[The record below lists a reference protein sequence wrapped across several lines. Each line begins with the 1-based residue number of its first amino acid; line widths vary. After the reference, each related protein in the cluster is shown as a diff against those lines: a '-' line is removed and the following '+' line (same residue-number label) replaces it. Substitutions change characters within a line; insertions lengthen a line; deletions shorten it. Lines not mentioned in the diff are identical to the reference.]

1 MPLYE
6 DQNTTREDLFELRK
20 RNRCKQCGGML
31 NVFLDRE
38 TGLAF
43 LACNDW
49 PRTHHQGIARE
60 AEPPFEP
67 NIATRREIMVEEI
80 GEAKATALEKYQGV
94 VSLTREQAIYVLQ
107 TMWPEAPEVEVIK
120 AAMVCAQYGLNPLW
134 RHIFLIPFKKRN
146 KKGEVIGVEWRII
159 RGIGA
164 DRLMAQ
170 RRHHFSYLDLSPR
183 RMTEDEQTK
192 IRGEVDNSKIWAI
205 TKLKDMD
212 TGAEAMGIGS
222 WPVGEEPHGVEKG
235 NTKLNMACIHS
246 ERQAL
251 DRQYPGEMPQ
261 GVEVMDEK
269 YIEGDYTLLAQSGEK
284 IGAKVEERGG
294 GRKPAATS
302 LSPQKGEKPGGAPPT
317 AEHAKEKIE
326 GEGFYIDL
334 PWLGESLNVLKWT
347 NETAKTFL
355 VSKYKVSPQGTLEDV
370 IKRLT
375 REQAEDFVNEIQSK
389 TQKQLELL

>member
-6 DQNTTREDLFELRK
+6 DENRTREDLFELRK
-20 RNRCKQCGGML
+20 KNRCQVCRGML
-31 NVFLDRE
+31 NVFLDQE
-38 TGLAF
+38 TGRAF

-49 PRTHHQGIARE
+49 LQTHHQGIERE
-60 AEPPFEP
+60 APPPFEP
-67 NIATRREIMVEEI
+67 NILTRREIMVEEL
-80 GEAKATALEKYQGV
+80 GKEKATSLEKYQGV

-107 TMWPEAPEVEVIK
+107 TIWPEAPEVEVIK

-183 RMTEDEQTK
+183 RMTEEEQTK

-212 TGAEAMGIGS
+212 TGAETMGIGS
-222 WPVGEEPHGVEKG
+222 WPTDEKPYGVEKG

-284 IGAKVEERGG
+284 IGAKVEEGG
-294 GRKPAATS
+294 GGKKPAAIS
-302 LSPQKGEKPGGAPPT
+302 LSPQKGEKPGEAPPT

-375 REQAEDFVNEIQSK
+375 REQTEDFVNEIQSK